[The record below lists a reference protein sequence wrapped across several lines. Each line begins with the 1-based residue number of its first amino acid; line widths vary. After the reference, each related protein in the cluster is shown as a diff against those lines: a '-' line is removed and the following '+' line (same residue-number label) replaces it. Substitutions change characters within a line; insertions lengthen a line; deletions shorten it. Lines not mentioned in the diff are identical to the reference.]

1 MSRSNRQIYHSYDRG
16 NFNFGDEIKK
26 CNLYKYIDYKSL
38 KEIIK
43 NFNLLLSDPTTT
55 NDPFEMLLTGYDEQS
70 PILSKY
76 RILCLSRNGSS
87 PTMWAHYSGQ
97 HRGACLE
104 FEFDGRPFYFSS
116 KNKKINIQGICI
128 EKICSE
134 NKNHSVP
141 YHGLAY
147 DIIYSENRVKVD
159 RFTHNN
165 VMNMALTLFTT
176 KSTEWS
182 YEQESRFIFLPKP
195 GNKEAIGDSS
205 DHLMP
210 FLKRI
215 ILGTKT
221 TNAQQKEI
229 KSLLEQYDRP
239 KISITRASIH
249 RDKYKIN
256 ID

>member
-1 MSRSNRQIYHSYDRG
+1 
-16 NFNFGDEIKK
+16 
-26 CNLYKYIDYKSL
+26 
-38 KEIIK
+38 
-43 NFNLLLSDPTTT
+43 
-55 NDPFEMLLTGYDEQS
+55 
-70 PILSKY
+70 
-76 RILCLSRNGSS
+76 
-87 PTMWAHYSGQ
+87 
-97 HRGACLE
+97 
-104 FEFDGRPFYFSS
+104 
-116 KNKKINIQGICI
+116 
-128 EKICSE
+128 
-134 NKNHSVP
+134 
-141 YHGLAY
+141 
-147 DIIYSENRVKVD
+147 
-159 RFTHNN
+159 
-165 VMNMALTLFTT
+165 MNMALTLFTT